1 MTHIQ
6 AQIHKQHIFL
16 PFIQNQYRILYFIL
30 FHYIISVYFLLF
42 FCYYYIYITYY
53 VCMFVN
59 VFMFYMTSDI
69 IFNNIYNYCIHLL
82 YDPYLGIIYKHEMS
96 SHHLHTRRKQ
106 YYLFILLSYIFY
118 FITIYYYLFYL
129 IFLLYYSGDWNF
141 FVMFHMT
148 IGTNS

>member
-30 FHYIISVYFLLF
+30 FHYIISVYFLLLF
-42 FCYYYIYITYY
+42 VIITFYY

-96 SHHLHTRRKQ
+96 SHHLHTRRKK
-106 YYLFILLSYIFY
+106 YYLFIYFTTTQLYILF
-118 FITIYYYLFYL
+118 YYYLFYF